1 MDKVY
6 LKDLIWALKSE
17 LIRFRVWAVVAF
29 VIISFSLLA
38 LGVARPKTYTS
49 SAMLYADMTNI
60 IEPLLK
66 GNAEVTKIDRSE
78 QAREV
83 IYTRGIIETAAK
95 ERGLIKKD
103 TSPEQQDK
111 IIKGIRSGLSVLPEK
126 NNNYFRLS
134 YSSNDPDRTFEMLN
148 TIINVFIQDTE
159 KKKRDESSTAYNFI
173 DAQVQSYKHQLE
185 LAEEKLKE
193 FNSQNVDGNGD
204 SVANRINSLRADIE
218 TLKIN
223 IEESQS
229 RIATLEQQL
238 GSEGQYQHAKGQLDD
253 MRQRRQAMQ
262 AQLENLLLT
271 YQDDYPDV
279 VSIKTQ
285 IAELDSSM
293 KKVQAAGDVYAGA
306 EKVINPLYEDIRKQL
321 ALAQVD
327 LKAQKRKMET
337 LVALREQEKSRAEK
351 VASNQAEFSEL
362 TRDYNVTKNVYE
374 QMLQKKEAA
383 RLSMTLDIEGQ
394 GVSYRI
400 QEPAAFPIKPTG
412 LAFIY
417 FAIMAPFVGVI
428 LPIGLLIAFVILD
441 PHIRSARLLQKQL
454 PKELELLGSIPHYN
468 SPLGERLLRKDV
480 LALLFVSAIAMAVYI
495 ALAGYWQVFK
505 A

>member
-6 LKDLIWALKSE
+6 LRDLIWALKAE
-17 LIRFRVWAVVAF
+17 LIRFRIWFVSAF
-29 VIISFSLLA
+29 IAISFALLF
-38 LGVARPKTYTS
+38 LGFTWPKTYST

-66 GNAEVTKIDRSE
+66 GSAEVTKIDRSE

-111 IIKGIRSGLSVLPEK
+111 IIRGIRSGLSVLPEK

-134 YSSNDPDRTFEMLN
+134 FKSNDPDKAFEMLN
-148 TIINVFIQDTE
+148 TVINVFIQDTE

-193 FNSQNVDGNGD
+193 FNAQNVDGSGD
-204 SVANRINSLRADIE
+204 SVANRINSLRSDIE
-218 TLKIN
+218 MLKIN

-229 RIATLEQQL
+229 RITTLEQQL
-238 GSEGQYQHAKGQLDD
+238 GSEGQYQHAKGQVDD
-253 MRQRRQAMQ
+253 MKQRRQAMQ

-279 VSIKTQ
+279 VSLKAQ
-285 IAELDSSM
+285 IAELDAAM
-293 KKVQAAGDVYAGA
+293 RKVQTSGDVYAGS
-306 EKVINPLYEDIRKQL
+306 EKVVNPLYEEIRKQL
-321 ALAQVD
+321 ATAQVD

-351 VASNQAEFSEL
+351 VASNQAEFAEL

-400 QEPAAFPIKPTG
+400 QEPASFPIKPSG
-412 LAFIY
+412 LAFLH
-417 FAIMAPFVGVI
+417 FAIMAPFIGMLI
-428 LPIGLLIAFVILD
+428 PIALLIAYVMLD

-454 PKELELLGSIPHYN
+454 PKDLDLLGAIPHYN

-480 LALLFVSAIAMAVYI
+480 LALLIVCAVSMALYIAIAI
-495 ALAGYWQVFK
+495 YWQLFK